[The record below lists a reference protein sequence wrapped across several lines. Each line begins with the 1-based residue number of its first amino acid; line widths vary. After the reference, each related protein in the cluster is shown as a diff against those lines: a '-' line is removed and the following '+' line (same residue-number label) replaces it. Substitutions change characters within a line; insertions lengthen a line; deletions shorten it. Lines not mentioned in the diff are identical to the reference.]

1 MIAAIL
7 CLVPAAL
14 ALAGDLSFDGKR
26 ATVALESVSD
36 HFTGADVASIRLTV
50 APSWQPDDA
59 TVDPTHAE
67 PDATLFQLSAVNDAL
82 VLSVGERAGVLSL
95 SNSLPVDPLDLQL
108 DPKAGRAATLEIAL
122 QSDQTWA
129 VRVDGKPAGSL
140 AKGYFAPAA
149 HDRLHLQL
157 GGPGFVGRI
166 DGFEIRGPSGQPV
179 VAVDAAA
186 RLELAHPF
194 TPQLGSYFL
203 VDSLRNIPAKLAI
216 AGLDQHGL
224 FEREPYFALVRRNG
238 ELGLVFD
245 WGGYLALVPDQA
257 EPNVLVPKNPA
268 EAWAGRLRFLKD
280 PTGTFSQTVFSAE
293 QVNARPGVPFLQ
305 NGKRYQRIEDRQN
318 VVSQTPVGQKLGEV
332 WATDQLPSNFQFSQE
347 GCFDVTTMDLAN
359 LQHTGCRSSL
369 FEYPP
374 IASSDYSTPDK
385 KVVPSGW
392 RYESYRD
399 FVGGFTSSIATSSD
413 EIEDLRSGGSSAG
426 LNIMGIKAHHNSSV
440 EKTRGQTIEQE
451 TSVSLHQFSTSS
463 FATILNP
470 LKVYLNHCFIRH
482 VARAVPGAALPS
494 YFSPSVTEKYGYDD
508 RIGEACP
515 EELWLPLA
523 DAGTAK
529 TEMLAANAENLI
541 ELHSTHYAYAIT
553 YGARGEQQT
562 TFSKSALA
570 TLASNKTN
578 VEDGIGLEI
587 QQKIKGVPVN
597 ASGSFDQTSGSAAS
611 AKLNATSG
619 VNQTSYQCV
628 GGSSC
633 TEGKPDIGDAAI
645 PIYLHLRPLDELL
658 APPYFDDPEI
668 VVDFRQAV
676 RAALARKL
684 QTTPA
689 TDPTSIRLVRITVD
703 SVQCAKDQWWLG
715 GLLCHGEALARM
727 RLSMAL
733 AVYGIHA
740 DGTAEFLGDTPIIV
754 PLATAANGFVVP
766 VVLNPTRGKE
776 VVKVGF
782 RLVPAGYKP
791 ATAEQMASC
800 GTPGCQK
807 LGVTVVKDNLTPVL
821 AYVSAYVVSPGY
833 RAVVLEPDFVG
844 VNPRDLLYNL
854 PSVLKST
861 RALSL
866 SRPPGDYYQDLDVN
880 VTATFE
886 LLDPAATLGFP
897 ALGRAGA
904 QPPAFEPAA
913 LSDAAPEA
921 AQPDASGSSGIV
933 TFFNQSGY
941 VAEFTV
947 VFVQAGQAVRL
958 PTGRM
963 TLGQRRSVALP
974 ADATGIVVV
983 GDAVGAVGNPRFLE
997 APLPHPR
1004 GETCFKSYGT
1014 VFRPAWD
1021 NAC

>member
-7 CLVPAAL
+7 CLVPASL

-26 ATVALESVSD
+26 EAVALDSVSD
-36 HFTGADVASIRLTV
+36 HFTGGDVATIRLTV
-50 APSWQPDDA
+50 DPSWQPDDGA
-59 TVDPTHAE
+59 VDPAFTE
-67 PDATLFQLSAVNDAL
+67 PETTLFQLSAVNDAL
-82 VLSVGERAGVLSL
+82 VLSVGERAGVLNL
-95 SNSLPVDPLDLQL
+95 SNSLPVGSLDLHL
-108 DPKAGRAATLEIAL
+108 DPKANRAATLEIAL
-122 QSDQTWA
+122 QGDQSWA

-140 AKGYFAPAA
+140 PKGFFAPAA

-157 GGPGFVGRI
+157 GGPSFVGGI

-179 VAVDAAA
+179 VAVNAAGQ
-186 RLELAHPF
+186 LELARPF

-216 AGLDQHGL
+216 AGLNQHGL

-280 PTGTFSQTVFSAE
+280 PTGTFSETVFSVE
-293 QVNARPGVPFLQ
+293 HVNARPGVPFIQ

-359 LQHTGCRSSL
+359 LQLTGCRSSL

-413 EIEDLRSGGSSAG
+413 EIEDLRSGGSSAS

-523 DAGTAK
+523 DAGTPAA
-529 TEMLAANAENLI
+529 EMLAANAEKLI

-570 TLASNKTN
+570 ALASDKTN

-587 QQKIKGVPVN
+587 QQKIEGVPVN
-597 ASGSFDQTSGSAAS
+597 ASGSFDQTSGRAAS
-611 AKLNATSG
+611 AKLKATSG

-676 RAALARKL
+676 RAALARRL
-684 QTTPA
+684 QATPA
-689 TDPTSIRLVRITVD
+689 ADPTSIRLVRITVD
-703 SVQCAKDQWWLG
+703 GVQCAKDQWWLG
-715 GLLCHGEALARM
+715 GLLCHGEALERM

-791 ATAEQMASC
+791 ATAELMASC
-800 GTPGCQK
+800 ATPGCQK
-807 LGVTVVKDNLTPVL
+807 LSVTVVKDNLTPVL
-821 AYVSAYVVSPGY
+821 ANISPYVESPGY
-833 RAVVLEPDFVG
+833 RAVVLEPDFIG
-844 VNPRDLLYNL
+844 VNPRDLFYNQ
-854 PSVLKST
+854 SAVLKNT

-866 SRPPGDYYQDLDVN
+866 SRPPGDFYQDLDVN
-880 VTATFE
+880 VAATFE

-897 ALGRAGA
+897 APRRADA

-913 LSDAAPEA
+913 LSDAAPA
-921 AQPDASGSSGIV
+921 TAQPVGPGSAGMV

-941 VAEFTV
+941 VAEFSV
-947 VFVQAGQAVRL
+947 VFVQAGRPVVL

-963 TLGQRRSVALP
+963 TLGQRRSFALP
-974 ADATGIVVV
+974 ADAIGIVVV
-983 GDAVGAVGNPRFLE
+983 GDAVGAVGNPRFLQ
-997 APLPHPR
+997 ATLPHPR
-1004 GETCFKSYGT
+1004 GESCFKSYGT
-1014 VFRPAWD
+1014 VFSPAWD